1 MIVLALANFDTPV
14 GPLEELNATWLFWL
28 VAIAVT
34 VAVFFA
40 LRRLGPGPGW
50 PSFLVGFVAPFLGLL
65 LNARIGGGGGIWFWL
80 PIVVLVLV
88 PLPQQRSSTA

>member
-14 GPLEELNATWLFWL
+14 GLPEDLNATWPFWL
-28 VAIAVT
+28 VAIALT

-50 PSFLVGFVAPFLGLL
+50 PSFLIGFVAPFLGLL
-65 LNARIGGGGGIWFWL
+65 LNARIGGGGGIWLWL
-80 PIVVLVLV
+80 PIVLLVLI
-88 PLPQQRSSTA
+88 PLPQLRSTTA